1 MGFIT
6 GLVYVII
13 SFVTGLFLIG
23 LSLNIFDLPMI
34 FEYLHNQFLQ
44 TVSLRV
50 IVGLVG
56 ALVIYVCLKFLQLL
70 IKSSKRD
77 QMISFTSPQGKA
89 SITLYALEELLKK
102 TLEAKPEISHVRP
115 RVILVKNGIEVAVK
129 SNLNKEANILDITNM
144 LQGLI
149 KDKLENFL
157 GKDKEIKVK
166 LVIQKVAL
174 DKKSREKATEEEEPE
189 VPFRN
194 Y

>member
-1 MGFIT
+1 M
-6 GLVYVII
+6 L
-13 SFVTGLFLIG
+13 
-23 LSLNIFDLPMI
+23 
-34 FEYLHNQFLQ
+34 
-44 TVSLRV
+44 
-50 IVGLVG
+50 
-56 ALVIYVCLKFLQLL
+56 LKN
-70 IKSSKRD
+70 SKRD
-77 QMISFTSPQGKA
+77 QMITFTSPQGKA

-115 RVILVKNGIEVAVK
+115 RVFLAKNGIEVAVK

-157 GKDKEIKVK
+157 GKDKDIKVK
-166 LVIQKVAL
+166 LVIQKVSL
-174 DKKSREKATEEEEPE
+174 DKKSKDKESEEENEPE